1 MLLDKNDLT
10 SCSLSYTFDAI
21 GGKWKPFIIW
31 YLYAAPEGYCRYGE
45 LKRKIPWEISHKMF
59 AQQLKELEEVHIIS
73 RTEYDEKPLRVEYSL
88 TEAGSL
94 LAPAILYLRD
104 WGAAFGDKF
113 CDEDLRERTLGVM
126 GEDGCLRYKS
136 ESAALGKSVEI
147 SFKLD

>member
-31 YLYAAPEGYCRYGE
+31 YLYAAPEGYYRYGE

-59 AQQLKELEEVHIIS
+59 AQQLKELEEAHIIS

-94 LAPAILYLRD
+94 LALAILYLRD

-136 ESAALGKSVEI
+136 ESAVLGKSVEI

>member
-31 YLYAAPEGYCRYGE
+31 YLYAAPEGYWRYGE

-59 AQQLKELEEVHIIS
+59 AQQLKELEEAHIIS

-136 ESAALGKSVEI
+136 ESAVLGKSVEI

>member
-31 YLYAAPEGYCRYGE
+31 YLYAAPEGYYRYGE

-59 AQQLKELEEVHIIS
+59 AQQLKELEEAHIIS

-136 ESAALGKSVEI
+136 ESAVLGKSVEI